1 MIGNSRARPPLFAA
15 GVLAGLLALAGVQQA
30 NAQSVYFSGYTQGCF
45 GLGCTPAGGV
55 STNQAL
61 NYSPSSGFNVTT
73 VNGFGSIGGPINN
86 FGRFSLGTFGS
97 YTGQAFTLLIT
108 FIDPAANNNVFAASL
123 TGSVRSTTS
132 GGVFIDFDN
141 TKQFWGDGTSIKYS
155 VMVNDLSVHPGENL
169 AVSGNVTATP
179 EPISMLLVGTG
190 LAGLGVA
197 RRRRTRLEKA
207 DLI

>member
-1 MIGNSRARPPLFAA
+1 M
-15 GVLAGLLALAGVQQA
+15 
-30 NAQSVYFSGYTQGCF
+30 
-45 GLGCTPAGGV
+45 

-141 TKQFWGDGTSIKYS
+141 TKQWWGSTPSDRRYS
-155 VMVNDLSVHPGENL
+155 VQVNDLSVHPGENL

-197 RRRRTRLEKA
+197 RRRRTQVGKA